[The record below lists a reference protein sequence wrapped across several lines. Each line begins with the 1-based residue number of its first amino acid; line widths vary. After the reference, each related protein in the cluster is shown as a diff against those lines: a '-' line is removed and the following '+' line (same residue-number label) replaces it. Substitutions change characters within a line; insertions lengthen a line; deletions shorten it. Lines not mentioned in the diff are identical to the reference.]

1 MTELD
6 DRLVRCISSVFPT
19 LSEEEIRAANV
30 GRLMDVD
37 SLAAVTLAALIDE
50 EFGVEIDLEGLLEL
64 GTFRAVRQHLGRQT
78 LASEPTDGRS
88 MK

>member
-1 MTELD
+1 VTELD

-30 GRLMDVD
+30 ARLMDVD

-50 EFGVEIDLEGLLEL
+50 EFGVGIDLEGLLEL
-64 GTFRAVRQHLGRQT
+64 GTFRAVRQHLGTQT
-78 LASEPTDGRS
+78 LAREPTGDRS